1 MSMFSQHM
9 KAKAGLP
16 KCEAAVIEDEPIA
29 QPDDIQPEPIAQ
41 PDEIPEEPVI
51 PTPAEFTEEGEV
63 STEEA
68 EITPEV
74 VVPGEPAVVPEVA
87 PVDETVILDDGQ
99 GEVVLEGDEPVADID
114 LLPEDES
121 VDETED
127 EGDLLDGVN
136 NDDAELEELEE
147 QMRQLVDTRMAIE
160 QFGMSPGMLRMGQIT
175 GLLCGTAL
183 EHMDVDVLG
192 LEAWG
197 PDDKAFA
204 LESLGDKIS
213 DTAGRWAAKI
223 LSVAKSFGTKVMG
236 VLTPLWNKLATV
248 LKAAGSKVWDK
259 TKDAGRTIK
268 AHPVAT
274 VLAVLGAIAAVAGI
288 LAFVGAS
295 CPSVGAKMPAI
306 QSFNAKLSAMIKG
319 IKWPFGK
326 FDTSVVSNK
335 VKLVYT
341 AASSKVSGAYS
352 ATVAKLGWT
361 QTAVHAVSGK
371 ASAAWNAVKGG
382 IGHCS
387 ERVTKI
393 AGSAT
398 SSIGGHFTK
407 AANAIQPHLA
417 AGAGKLAYGAVWMG
431 DKTYK
436 SVSHVIRSRT
446 GSEEAGEIVGFMV
459 VYLGVVAALSVATKL
474 IMAVVV
480 GGFNLIVGTVRKLIG
495 AEAAVA

>member
-1 MSMFSQHM
+1 MSMFSHHM
-9 KAKAGLP
+9 KAKNGLP
-16 KCEAAVIEDEPIA
+16 KCEADVLEEEPIV
-29 QPDDIQPEPIAQ
+29 QPDDIQPEPTAQ

-51 PTPAEFTEEGEV
+51 PTPAEFTEEGE
-63 STEEA
+63 E
-68 EITPEV
+68 PDF
-74 VVPGEPAVVPEVA
+74 VVPDEAVGVD
-87 PVDETVILDDGQ
+87 PVIEEDGQ
-99 GEVVLEGDEPVADID
+99 NEVVLEGDEPVADID

-213 DTAGRWAAKI
+213 DTASRWGAKI

-371 ASAAWNAVKGG
+371 VSAAWNAVKGG

-407 AANAIQPHLA
+407 AANATKTGLA
-417 AGAGKLAYGAVWMG
+417 TGAGRVIDGATRIAEKTYNSVSNAVTSGGSSASAGHFAGLMIVYGCAVGAV
-431 DKTYK
+431 T
-436 SVSHVIRSRT
+436 
-446 GSEEAGEIVGFMV
+446 
-459 VYLGVVAALSVATKL
+459 VALKL